1 MFASKCLPTKCIIN
15 PKYIMR
21 KIIAIVALFISSI
34 GFSQIKVLETV
45 QVEKLGRVNNSFYV
59 QKIGDEFTF
68 FYTTAQS
75 EDEEPA
81 LKAFTF
87 KNVDN
92 AYQSF
97 YKIISSGFTASPL
110 NDVKL
115 ELPNNFV
122 WLHYI
127 ASSDKTMVQF
137 MVSSKDAGLTHIS
150 EPLSREQIEKLF
162 QKS

>member
-1 MFASKCLPTKCIIN
+1 M
-15 PKYIMR
+15 
-21 KIIAIVALFISSI
+21 KIVIAIAVLLISSI

-45 QVEKLGRVNNSFYV
+45 PVEKLGRVNNSFYV

-68 FYTTAQS
+68 FYTTVQS
-75 EDEEPA
+75 DDDEST

-92 AYQSF
+92 AYQSL
-97 YKIISSGFTASPL
+97 YGIISKGFTASPL

-115 ELPNNFV
+115 ELPNHFV

-137 MVSSKDAGLTHIS
+137 MVSNKEAGSTNIS
-150 EPLSREQIEKLF
+150 EPLSKEQVEKLF

>member
-1 MFASKCLPTKCIIN
+1 MKKV
-15 PKYIMR
+15 
-21 KIIAIVALFISSI
+21 IAIAVLFISTV

-45 QVEKLGRVNNSFYV
+45 PVEKLGRVNNNFYV

-68 FYTTAQS
+68 FYTTVPS
-75 EDEEPA
+75 DDDESS

-92 AYQSF
+92 AYQSL
-97 YKIISSGFTASPL
+97 YGIITKGFTASPL

-127 ASSDKTMVQF
+127 ASSDKTTVQF
-137 MVSSKDAGLTHIS
+137 MVSSKEAGSTHIS
-150 EPLSREQIEKLF
+150 EPLSREQVEKLF

>member
-1 MFASKCLPTKCIIN
+1 
-15 PKYIMR
+15 MR
-21 KIIAIVALFISSI
+21 NIIAITALFISSI
-34 GFSQIKVLETV
+34 GLSQIKIIETV
-45 QVEKLGRVNNSFYV
+45 PVEKLGRVNNSFYV

-75 EDEEPA
+75 DDVKSA
-81 LKAFTF
+81 LKAFSF

-97 YKIISSGFTASPL
+97 YGIVSKGFTASHV

-115 ELPNNFV
+115 ELPHNFV

-127 ASSDKTMVQF
+127 ASTDKTTVQF
-137 MVSSKDAGLTHIS
+137 MVSSKKTGSTHIS
-150 EPLSREQIEKLF
+150 EPLSKEQVEKLF

>member
-1 MFASKCLPTKCIIN
+1 MKKIFA
-15 PKYIMR
+15 
-21 KIIAIVALFISSI
+21 IAVLFVSAI
-34 GFSQIKVLETV
+34 GFSQIKVIETV
-45 QVEKLGRVNNSFYV
+45 PVEKLGRVNNSFYV
-59 QKIGDEFTF
+59 QKIGDDFTF
-68 FYTTAQS
+68 FYTTVPSDDAES
-75 EDEEPA
+75 A

-97 YKIISSGFTASPL
+97 YKIISGGFGASPL

-137 MVSSKDAGLTHIS
+137 MVSSKDAASTHIS
-150 EPLSREQIEKLF
+150 EPLSKEQVDKLF

>member
-1 MFASKCLPTKCIIN
+1 MKKV
-15 PKYIMR
+15 
-21 KIIAIVALFISSI
+21 IAIAVLLISSI
-34 GFSQIKVLETV
+34 GFSQIKIVETV
-45 QVEKLGRVNNSFYV
+45 PVEKLGRVNNSFYV

-68 FYTTAQS
+68 FYTTVQS
-75 EDEEPA
+75 DDDEST

-92 AYQSF
+92 AYQSL
-97 YKIISSGFTASPL
+97 YGIISKGFTSSPL

-127 ASSDKTMVQF
+127 ASSDKTTVQF
-137 MVSSKDAGLTHIS
+137 MVSNKDATATHIS
-150 EPLSREQIEKLF
+150 EPLSKEQVEKLF

>member
-1 MFASKCLPTKCIIN
+1 MKKV
-15 PKYIMR
+15 
-21 KIIAIVALFISSI
+21 IAIAVLFISAI

-45 QVEKLGRVNNSFYV
+45 PVEKLGRVNNSFYV

-68 FYTTAQS
+68 FYTTVQS
-75 EDEEPA
+75 DDDEPS

-92 AYQSF
+92 AYQSL
-97 YKIISSGFTASPL
+97 YGIITKGFTASPL

-137 MVSSKDAGLTHIS
+137 MVSSKEAGSTHIS
-150 EPLSREQIEKLF
+150 EPLSKEQVDKLF

>member
-1 MFASKCLPTKCIIN
+1 MKKV
-15 PKYIMR
+15 
-21 KIIAIVALFISSI
+21 IAIAVLLISSI

-45 QVEKLGRVNNSFYV
+45 PVEKLGRVNNSFYV
-59 QKIGDEFTF
+59 QKIGAEFTF
-68 FYTTAQS
+68 FYTTVQS
-75 EDEEPA
+75 DDDEST

-92 AYQSF
+92 AYQSL
-97 YKIISSGFTASPL
+97 YGIISKGFTASPL

-115 ELPNNFV
+115 ELPNHFV

-137 MVSSKDAGLTHIS
+137 MVSNKEAGSTNIS
-150 EPLSREQIEKLF
+150 EPLSKEQVEK
-162 QKS
+162 K